1 MNHAEIEADNSAVT
15 EAGAFVQPLMDEMGK
30 VIVGQKYLLE
40 RLVISLLANGHVLL
54 EGVPGIAKTLAIKTL
69 SEALKVDFSRIQ
81 FTPDMLPADVT
92 GTQIYNPQSGEFTT
106 RQGPVFANLLLA
118 DEINRAPAKVQSALL
133 EAMQEKQVTIGDQ
146 TYPLPQPFLVM
157 ATENPIEQE
166 GTYQLPEA
174 QVDRFM
180 LKVVMDYPTQKEERQ
195 ILEDWAKTEGTPV
208 AQQVVTV
215 EQVLTAR
222 KVVDTIYVDDKVKEY
237 IVNLV
242 CATRD
247 PGIFNVPA
255 QGLIQLGASP
265 RATIY
270 LTLASKA
277 HAFLQGRG
285 YVTPQDVKAIA
296 PDVMRHRIQISYEA
310 EAEDKTSDH
319 VLALFLDHMPVP

>member
-1 MNHAEIEADNSAVT
+1 MNHAEIEADNSAVL
-15 EAGAFVQPLMDEMGK
+15 EAGAFVQPLMEEMGK

-69 SEALKVDFSRIQ
+69 SETLNVNFSRIQ

-133 EAMQEKQVTIGDQ
+133 EAMQEKQVTIGDK

-195 ILEDWAKTEGTPV
+195 ILEDWAKRREP
-208 AQQVVTV
+208 Q
-215 EQVLTAR
+215 
-222 KVVDTIYVDDKVKEY
+222 
-237 IVNLV
+237 
-242 CATRD
+242 
-247 PGIFNVPA
+247 
-255 QGLIQLGASP
+255 P
-265 RATIY
+265 RN
-270 LTLASKA
+270 
-277 HAFLQGRG
+277 R
-285 YVTPQDVKAIA
+285 
-296 PDVMRHRIQISYEA
+296 
-310 EAEDKTSDH
+310 
-319 VLALFLDHMPVP
+319 